1 LNERFYFFIIFI
13 LILKMTR
20 AKNDPKLSK
29 HSVPKVS
36 KLSERSQPPKRNAAI
51 IAASAIQDISEWLQ
65 DTTFNIFTK
74 AMPRQDDKPYIDAV
88 AKHQQMIDP
97 HVDKSGKRGGHIR
110 KGTGGSYDH
119 QFNGKTQA
127 VKFKVEEDRAIGLF
141 RIGEGEEGDE
151 EESVPPKWRRLKPK
165 YFLK

>member
-1 LNERFYFFIIFI
+1 
-13 LILKMTR
+13 MTR
-20 AKNDPKLSK
+20 AKDPNVSK

-36 KLSERSQPPKRNAAI
+36 KLSERSQPPKRSERSKRKAAI
-51 IAASAIQDISEWLQ
+51 IAATAIQDISEWSQ
-65 DTTFNIFTK
+65 DTTFNFLPK
-74 AMPRQDDKPYIDAV
+74 AMPCPDDKPYIDAL

-110 KGTGGSYDH
+110 KGTGAAYDH

-127 VKFKVEEDRAIGLF
+127 VKFKVEEDRALDLF
-141 RIGEGEEGDE
+141 RIGEGEEGDKV
-151 EESVPPKWRRLKPK
+151 ESVPLKWRRLKPK